1 LGRIAAG
8 WGFALAM
15 MITGLHGPLRG
26 EPLALRNEGL
36 EIEIDSASGGLT
48 RVVNRLTNETYDIS
62 SPAAGVETTAGRWQT
77 TEVESTSTND
87 DSAAFQQDFGPV
99 AVDIE
104 YRLPAGQDY
113 LEKIVTVHNQ
123 SDSTMTLHQLVMG
136 EMTFTPAFRQIRE
149 HHDPNI
155 WRTPINV
162 FLRDKQGGFY
172 LGIANPMM
180 RFHTR
185 GATPRSNV
193 MALTYEPAWVL
204 GPRESYRSEPLFL
217 GAYRNEGIYLF
228 RELRKQLEVIDQPIS
243 HGSHMNWEQQILD
256 WGEVWAMR
264 KYLRDI
270 MPPHD
275 TRRPGYYVRAVAMVG
290 GSTSNTWGEEAE
302 FHVHFE
308 EKHLEGSRAFV
319 DQVAELGHVP
329 HIEWATEWYG
339 VGGYT
344 NPTPDHMLERAGP
357 GQKPPVNPYWQQVIE
372 YAQSKGIAGGIFET
386 VTRNFAEGR
395 DDWKV
400 LQVDGTPWTWDPDD
414 RPINCWANRDYVDW
428 RLEVTDQA
436 VNDFDLYMVAWD
448 SASPA
453 FWTWFGFPE
462 VQTECHA
469 TNHGHP
475 PGDITYHLFRNIAW
489 FLEELQA
496 RHPRLALRV
505 ACGATRGYPWILK
518 HLIEYHPNLYD
529 GEMGST
535 YWVSYNFRFLPI
547 YKSGLLLSANTREE
561 FEYLLLRSI
570 ANSDHFML
578 WPDAVPIALEHKAFW
593 DRWITWADEH
603 IDFLRTGRTLFR
615 EPWGDDMVASLHPAL
630 EGSLPADDAQIS
642 GVSHCLGDRG
652 FLFLFNPDDQP
663 RAAQIP
669 VNHWLGLESGDRFAI
684 TTLYPGDGES
694 LGVFNRGDLLTLRV
708 EPDRACV
715 LAIEPAADAD
725 AAPIPQDVDGL
736 PVDKAFLT
744 WDEIPWRE
752 IMIP

>member
-1 LGRIAAG
+1 
-8 WGFALAM
+8 
-15 MITGLHGPLRG
+15 
-26 EPLALRNEGL
+26 
-36 EIEIDSASGGLT
+36 
-48 RVVNRLTNETYDIS
+48 
-62 SPAAGVETTAGRWQT
+62 
-77 TEVESTSTND
+77 
-87 DSAAFQQDFGPV
+87 
-99 AVDIE
+99 
-104 YRLPAGQDY
+104 
-113 LEKIVTVHNQ
+113 
-123 SDSTMTLHQLVMG
+123 
-136 EMTFTPAFRQIRE
+136 
-149 HHDPNI
+149 
-155 WRTPINV
+155 
-162 FLRDKQGGFY
+162 
-172 LGIANPMM
+172 
-180 RFHTR
+180 
-185 GATPRSNV
+185 
-193 MALTYEPAWVL
+193 
-204 GPRESYRSEPLFL
+204 
-217 GAYRNEGIYLF
+217 
-228 RELRKQLEVIDQPIS
+228 
-243 HGSHMNWEQQILD
+243 
-256 WGEVWAMR
+256 
-264 KYLRDI
+264 
-270 MPPHD
+270 
-275 TRRPGYYVRAVAMVG
+275 
-290 GSTSNTWGEEAE
+290 
-302 FHVHFE
+302 
-308 EKHLEGSRAFV
+308 
-319 DQVAELGHVP
+319 
-329 HIEWATEWYG
+329 
-339 VGGYT
+339 
-344 NPTPDHMLERAGP
+344 
-357 GQKPPVNPYWQQVIE
+357 
-372 YAQSKGIAGGIFET
+372 
-386 VTRNFAEGR
+386 
-395 DDWKV
+395 
-400 LQVDGTPWTWDPDD
+400 WDPDD